1 MPAQARF
8 LYLRFRSSPSRLL
21 ERLAQFDAGVR
32 RTGSQ
37 VMVPL
42 GERHPEEVLAE
53 CRRLGLRVLGSVV
66 ESSDAGG

>member
-1 MPAQARF
+1 
-8 LYLRFRSSPSRLL
+8 
-21 ERLAQFDAGVR
+21 
-32 RTGSQ
+32 
-37 VMVPL
+37 MVPL